1 LSSFKITTLSKQS
14 PVGRKF
20 AQSGHPGFKVN
31 HLLLVNDDLVEF
43 CCLAVVEVM
52 AGTDGAKL
60 EKYDC
65 VEKLGKIE
73 IHFFVKKKFERDGSH
88 AKSQSFFFCLIFDDT
103 VCESSTL
110 TLSTFLLLDFCQI

>member
-31 HLLLVNDDLVEF
+31 HLLLVIDDLVEF

-73 IHFFVKKKFERDGSH
+73 IHFFVKKSSSEMEAMQKVSL
-88 AKSQSFFFCLIFDDT
+88 SSFALF
-103 VCESSTL
+103 ST
-110 TLSTFLLLDFCQI
+110 TLFANLLR